1 MINSILLP
9 VIIQLINLFK
19 IVKKMINWL
28 LLSVVIQL
36 RNFIKI
42 VKDDKLATFTG
53 YNTTY

>member
-1 MINSILLP
+1 MINAILLL
-9 VIIQLINLFK
+9 VIIQHINLFK

-42 VKDDKLATFTG
+42 VEE
-53 YNTTY
+53 